1 MIVLLLFFC
10 SGATALVY
18 EVAWSKYLSLV
29 LGSSVQAQTVV
40 LAAYMGGLAL
50 GNRLFGRHADRWS
63 KPLVAY
69 GYLEVAIGLY
79 AFFFDNL
86 HAGADRLFIAVGTGR
101 LEHNTFLLLVK
112 AALGALLLLGPTI
125 LMGGTLPVLA
135 AWLQRRFP
143 DAGRWSARF
152 YSVNSLGAV
161 LGAGLAGFVLIRH
174 IGMVS
179 TLQLTALVNVLIG
192 FTAVGLGRFQMLE
205 STTTETPTAVAPSN
219 TTTTLTTPP
228 STVTTASP
236 SVLRAACI
244 LVALTGGVSMG
255 LEVLASRSLVLL
267 VGASLQAFAI
277 VLIAFILG
285 IGLGSAVVASPR
297 FRRLPWAGTTIVLLL
312 LAAAWVGTLVT
323 ASESWVT
330 LYRYMKSGLARSEV
344 GFWYHQI
351 LTGGLSLV
359 VLGFPAALIGAVLP
373 VSMRALSEGTTELGR
388 HVGRLLTWNTLG
400 AVAGSLLTGFV
411 FMPWLG
417 LRSAFYVHVTLLCAA
432 AALLAWTQQ
441 RRLVSAGAIALAAL
455 LLFGGQQTDEGW
467 RYAMSCGI
475 FRFRETRVDP
485 NLLAQRR
492 REVKLLFYEDAADA
506 TVSVEQELTIREG
519 QTNVVLRVNG
529 KPDASTSVDMAT
541 QILCAHV
548 PLVVRPDAKEVFVL
562 GLGSGVTAAAALRY
576 PIEQLV
582 VAENCAPVLSA
593 ADCFAHWNGGVTTNS
608 RVRLVLDDGRTVLKL
623 SPRKYDVIIN
633 EPSNPWMVGVG
644 SVFSR
649 EYYEL
654 CASRVKDDGLVV
666 QWFHFYETSDP
677 IVLLVLR
684 TFTSVFPYTEVWDV
698 NVGDIILVGS
708 RRPWAT
714 GPEAFRK
721 AFTYPAVKEQLNS
734 LGYTSPELLWARQWA
749 SQRTAFAIGGN
760 GPIQS
765 DRYPILEYDAPRAFF
780 IGASATALAR
790 YDERTWQTPLAPP
803 QKHDVLSRFGTND
816 LHSAFRGSPTGN
828 PELAALIGFRLGETK
843 TLPTSV
849 RDMPTIFDPNPWGA
863 TERTPLPQD
872 AEGEHHML
880 FAAEGIIRNNGPDWR
895 DGVDQIVAIL
905 KRQANRSAGSPS
917 IASPAHYAGVA
928 AAACLQHGDVTA
940 AGLAL
945 QAGLALDPSSAG
957 LAYLAR
963 LVVRESAG
971 NPEEAQHP
979 SAAPDAAGSR
989 P

>member
-1 MIVLLLFFC
+1 MIVIFLFFC

-50 GNRLFGRHADRWS
+50 GNRWFGRHADRWS

-86 HAGADRLFIAVGTGR
+86 HAGADRLFIALGTGR
-101 LEHNTFLLLVK
+101 LEHNAFLLVVK
-112 AALGALLLLGPTI
+112 AALGALLLLGPTL

-152 YSVNSLGAV
+152 YSINSLGAV
-161 LGAGLAGFVLIRH
+161 LGAGLAGFVLIRQL
-174 IGMVS
+174 GMVS
-179 TLQLTALVNVLIG
+179 TLQLTALVNVLVG
-192 FTAVGLGRFQMLE
+192 FTAVGLGRFQKPQ
-205 STTTETPTAVAPSN
+205 PTATLAPS
-219 TTTTLTTPP
+219 TAAPATVAP
-228 STVTTASP
+228 STVTPASP
-236 SVLRAACI
+236 GVLRAACA

-297 FRRLPWAGTTIVLLL
+297 FRRLPWAGTAILLLL

-323 ASESWVT
+323 ASEHWVT
-330 LYRYMKSGLARSEV
+330 LYRYLKSGLARSEI

-359 VLGFPAALIGAVLP
+359 VLGFPAALIGAVVP
-373 VSMRALSEGTTELGR
+373 VSMRALSEGTSELGR

-400 AVAGSLLTGFV
+400 AVVGSLLTGFV

-432 AALLAWTQQ
+432 AAWLAWTQQ

-455 LLFGGQQTDEGW
+455 LLLGGQRTDEGW
-467 RYAMSCGI
+467 QYAMSCGI
-475 FRFRETRVDP
+475 FRFRENRVDP
-485 NLLAQRR
+485 NLLEQRR

-506 TVSVEQELTIREG
+506 TVSVEQELTVRSG

-548 PLVVRPDAKEVFVL
+548 PLAVRPDAKEVFVL

-576 PIEQLV
+576 PLEQLV
-582 VAENCAPVLSA
+582 VAENCAPVLRA

-684 TFTSVFPYTEVWDV
+684 TFTSVFPYTEIWDV

-721 AFTYPAVKEQLNS
+721 AFTYPAVKEQLDS

-765 DRYPILEYDAPRAFF
+765 DRFPILEYDAPRAFF
-780 IGASATALAR
+780 IGASATALAG
-790 YDERTWQTPLAPP
+790 YDERTWPTPLAPP
-803 QKHDVLSRFGTND
+803 GKHDVLSRFGTND
-816 LHSAFRGSPTGN
+816 LRSAFKGSPTGN
-828 PELAALIGFRLGETK
+828 PELAALLSFRLGDSK

-849 RDMPTIFDPNPWGA
+849 RAMPMVFDPNPWSA

-872 AEGEHHML
+872 AEAEHHLL
-880 FAAEGIIRNNGPDWR
+880 FAAEGIIRNHGPDWR

-905 KRQANRSAGSPS
+905 KRQANRSADSPA
-917 IASPAHYAGVA
+917 IASLAYYAGVA

-963 LVVRESAG
+963 LVVRESAA
-971 NPEEAQHP
+971 NPG
-979 SAAPDAAGSR
+979 AAPSQ
-989 P
+989 